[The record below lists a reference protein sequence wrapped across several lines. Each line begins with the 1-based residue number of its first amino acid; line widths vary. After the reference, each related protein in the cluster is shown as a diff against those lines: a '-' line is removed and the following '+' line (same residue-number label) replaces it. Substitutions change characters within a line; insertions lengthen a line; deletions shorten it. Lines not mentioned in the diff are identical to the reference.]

1 MKNSFRRTLSLARVL
16 SAVLLITLFM
26 TACDQQV
33 DSTASNTSYE
43 VVPSFQLNTADG
55 LAVNLPGASEKG
67 IDVYFFWATWCPY
80 CKQLMP
86 HLQSIKD
93 EYGDE
98 INIYAI
104 NIKENG
110 NPVEYLENNG
120 FDFLLLLEG
129 DDVAEQYNVTG
140 TPGLILVDR
149 DGQSRFNMATLLAPA
164 NKALDGLK
172 HGQRSRR
179 IAPWWA
185 SQIRKQIDQI
195 TADN

>member
-1 MKNSFRRTLSLARVL
+1 MKNNFRGTLSLARTL
-16 SAVLLITLFM
+16 SATLLVLLFM

-33 DSTASNTSYE
+33 DSTATNASYE

-55 LAVNLPGASEKG
+55 QAVSLPGASEKG

-104 NIKENG
+104 NIRENG
-110 NPVEYLENNG
+110 DPAEYLQNNG
-120 FDFLLLLEG
+120 FDFVLLLEG
-129 DDVAEQYNVTG
+129 DAVAEQYGVNG
-140 TPGLILVDR
+140 TPGLILVDQN
-149 DGQSRFNMATLLAPA
+149 GHSRFDMATLLAPA
-164 NKALDGLK
+164 SKALDGLK

-185 SQIRKQIDQI
+185 SQVRKQIDQI
-195 TADN
+195 IADS